1 MEIENP
7 YGLNTKCETVYI
19 LHIITDEDGSLKLKQ
34 ADVFKDSK
42 VFSNV
47 HKELAAAKASK

>member
-7 YGLNTKCETVYI
+7 YGMNTKCETMYI
-19 LHIITDEDGSLKLKQ
+19 LHIVTDDDGSLKLKQ
-34 ADVFKDSK
+34 ADVFKDSQ

-47 HKELAAAKASK
+47 HQKLAAAKASK

>member
-7 YGLNTKCETVYI
+7 YGLDTKCETLYI
-19 LHIITDEDGSLKLKQ
+19 LHIVTDDDGGLKLKH

-42 VFSNV
+42 VYSNV
-47 HKELAAAKASK
+47 QEALAAAKASK